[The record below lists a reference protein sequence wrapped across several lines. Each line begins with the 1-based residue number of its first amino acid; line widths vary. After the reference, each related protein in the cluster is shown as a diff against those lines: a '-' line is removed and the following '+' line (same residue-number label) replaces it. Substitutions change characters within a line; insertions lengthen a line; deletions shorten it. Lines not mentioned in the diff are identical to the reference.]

1 MQGRIEKA
9 EELVAR
15 WRVAVAE
22 LGDSI
27 WLFAI
32 HLGFIW
38 LADDPVAAERELR
51 PGYEAL
57 ERIGEKSHF
66 SSVSGLLA
74 RAVCAQGRYDEADR
88 ISRESEEAARPNDIH
103 AHILWR
109 MTRSQVL
116 AHRGELES
124 AERLA
129 REAVAFAAESDFLDS
144 HGDAL
149 LELAE
154 VMRLTGRPTEAI
166 RVVREA
172 ERLYT
177 LKGNVVSAARAHA
190 RLA

>member
-1 MQGRIEKA
+1 
-9 EELVAR
+9 
-15 WRVAVAE
+15 
-22 LGDSI
+22 
-27 WLFAI
+27 
-32 HLGFIW
+32 
-38 LADDPVAAERELR
+38 LR

-57 ERIGEKSHF
+57 KRIGEKSHF

-109 MTRSQVL
+109 TARAQAL
-116 AHRGELES
+116 AERGELET
-124 AERLA
+124 AEKLA

-154 VMRLTGRPTEAI
+154 VMRLTGRPKEAVG
-166 RVVREA
+166 VVREA